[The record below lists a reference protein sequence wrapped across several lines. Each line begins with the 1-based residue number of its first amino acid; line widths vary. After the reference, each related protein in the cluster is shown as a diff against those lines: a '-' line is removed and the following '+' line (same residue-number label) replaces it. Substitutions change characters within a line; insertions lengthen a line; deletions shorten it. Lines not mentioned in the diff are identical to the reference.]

1 MNKEQLMLQV
11 AQTLKQK
18 GFPSA
23 RFEAKQIVDCA
34 LGECLWN
41 YEVNCEQLETVENML
56 ERRLNN
62 EPLQY
67 ILGEWEFFG
76 LPFKVGHGVLIP
88 RQDTETLVE
97 TALPLITLDS
107 NKVFDLCAG
116 SGCIGITL
124 SKLGKADVTLF
135 EKSDDACEYLKQNIA
150 LNDVTARLLQ
160 YDVLGKAF
168 DKKADMIVSNP
179 PYIRTEVVKTLEPE
193 VKCEPVMALDGG
205 EDGLVFYRHIANE
218 WKTALNDG
226 GYLIFE
232 IGFDQ
237 GEEVCEILKNAGYK
251 EVKCIKDLGNND
263 RVVVGRK

>member
-1 MNKEQLMLQV
+1 MNKERLTLEI
-11 AQTLKQK
+11 AQSLKQN
-18 GFPSA
+18 GFQSA
-23 RFEAKQIVDCA
+23 RFEAKEIVNCV

-41 YEVNCEQLETVENML
+41 TEVTPEQLERIEKML
-56 ERRLNN
+56 ERRLKN

-76 LPFKVGHGVLIP
+76 LLFKVGQGVLIP

-97 TALPLITLDS
+97 TALPLITPDR
-107 NKVFDLCAG
+107 NRVFDLCAG

-135 EKSDDACEYLKQNIA
+135 EKSEDAFEYLEQNIS
-150 LNDVTARLLQ
+150 LNGVNVQALQ

-168 DKKADMIVSNP
+168 DKTADMIVSNP

-193 VKCEPVMALDGG
+193 VKCEPMMALDGG
-205 EDGLVFYRHIANE
+205 EDGLIFYRHIANE
-218 WKTALNDG
+218 WKSCLTEG

-237 GEEVCEILKNAGYK
+237 GQEVCEILKNAGYK

-263 RVVVGRK
+263 RVVIGRK

>member
-1 MNKEQLMLQV
+1 MNKERLTLEI
-11 AQTLKQK
+11 AQSLKQN
-18 GFPSA
+18 GFQSA
-23 RFEAKQIVDCA
+23 RFEAKEIVNCV
-34 LGECLWN
+34 LGECLWDT
-41 YEVNCEQLETVENML
+41 EITPEQLERIEKML
-56 ERRLNN
+56 ERRLKN

-76 LPFKVGHGVLIP
+76 LPFKVGQGVLIP

-97 TALPLITLDS
+97 TALPLITPDR
-107 NKVFDLCAG
+107 NRVFDLCAG

-135 EKSDDACEYLKQNIA
+135 EKSEDALGYLKQNIS
-150 LNDVTARLLQ
+150 LNGVNVQALQ

-168 DKKADMIVSNP
+168 DKMADMIVSNP

-193 VKCEPVMALDGG
+193 VKCEPMMALDGG
-205 EDGLVFYRHIANE
+205 EDGLIFYRHIANE
-218 WKTALNDG
+218 WKSCLTEG

-237 GEEVCEILKNAGYK
+237 GQEVCEILKNAGYK

-263 RVVVGRK
+263 RVVIGRK